1 MSSCN
6 QPRTA
11 AEEITADRSAT
22 DIELAEFISKIKAVD
37 NHTHANTID
46 PDDKG
51 FDALPLDALFPFE
64 LPARVRPESQVWLTA
79 SKAVYG
85 FKAIA
90 LNEKTMKDLADTAAS
105 VMKQKAEKFPEWALD
120 QAGTEVMLANRIA
133 MGPGLSA
140 PRFRWVSYVDAL
152 LFPLSTKAEAAV
164 TPDREKLFPL
174 EDQLLKKYLADLNI
188 SKLPHTLDEYL
199 KQVVTATLEAQKKA
213 GCVALKYEAAYLR
226 SLDFEKVEL
235 KTAGEVYAKNING
248 GEPSH

>member
-1 MSSCN
+1 MGPSRGVCGFFSYVLFDKACTLRDITNLHHRTKFIHMKKFFAIIAIACIGVYMSSCN

-174 EDQLLKKYLADLNI
+174 EATYQNYRPHLMNI
-188 SKLPHTLDEYL
+188 
-199 KQVVTATLEAQKKA
+199 
-213 GCVALKYEAAYLR
+213 
-226 SLDFEKVEL
+226 
-235 KTAGEVYAKNING
+235 
-248 GEPSH
+248 